1 MSSPDLKQQRPG
13 RSDHFGLRRIT
24 GIAPW
29 LLPFADVGL
38 LLPVCNR
45 LLPPSPG
52 RLGWMLDL
60 AAHWQIL
67 YAPMWCALCLIAAAR
82 AKRWLLLSPLALLPL
97 WTASPALP
105 KAHDTRPVL
114 SIAVA
119 NVHVSNRDPAPLAA
133 WLRAHPADVVVLNEL
148 TPAYADALSA
158 TIGDAYPYR
167 EFAPENSPFG
177 IGLMARTPLRDIAM
191 RRSEDDIPALI
202 AVIDVD
208 GRPVRIV
215 AVHPVPP
222 LTMHWHHER
231 DRLLRE
237 LAQERDPLPRVVAGD
252 LNATPWST
260 ALTQAA
266 QAGGAPL
273 RRATGL
279 GATWTHPTLG
289 LPIGIPIDHVLASPD
304 WQRGID
310 ERGPEIGS
318 DHRPVRA
325 ELHWVER

>member
-1 MSSPDLKQQRPG
+1 MSSPDRKQQRDE
-13 RSDHFGLRRIT
+13 RSDRSRLSRIA

-29 LLPFADVGL
+29 LLPFVAVGL
-38 LLPVCNR
+38 LLPICNR

-52 RLGWMLDL
+52 GLGWMLDL
-60 AAHWQIL
+60 VAHWQIL
-67 YAPMWCALCLIAAAR
+67 YAPMWCALCLIAATR

-105 KAHDTRPVL
+105 KAHDASPAL

-119 NVHVSNRDPAPLAA
+119 NVHVSNRDPARLVA
-133 WLRAHPADVVVLNEL
+133 WLRARPADVVVLNEL
-148 TPAYADALSA
+148 TPAYADALSTA
-158 TIGDAYPYR
+158 IGDQYPHR
-167 EFAPENSPFG
+167 EFVPENSPFG
-177 IGLMARTPLRDIAM
+177 IGLMARRPLRDIAV
-191 RRSEDDIPALI
+191 RRSEDEIPALI

-222 LTMHWHHER
+222 LAVHWHHER
-231 DRLLRE
+231 DRLLRD

-260 ALTQAA
+260 ALSNAA
-266 QAGGAPL
+266 QTGNSPL

-279 GATWTHPTLG
+279 SATWSHRVLG
-289 LPIGIPIDHVLASPD
+289 LPIGIPIDHVLASPQ
-304 WQRGID
+304 WRRGAS
-310 ERGPEIGS
+310 ERGPAIGS